1 MNWFMAFLHHLVAF
15 ILVAT
20 LVYEWLLIRKPI
32 TLERARSLINTD
44 RIYGA
49 SAMLLLIIGGLRLFY
64 FEKGTQ
70 YYFHSIPFIIKLIL
84 FAVVGIL
91 SIYPTVTFQRWQ
103 QGLSRQ
109 QVPVIHE
116 KTLRLLQRIITFEL
130 ICITGILLGAAM
142 AAKGA
147 GYIS

>member
-15 ILVAT
+15 TLVTT

-32 TLERARSLINTD
+32 TIERTRSLINTD

-64 FEKGTQ
+64 FEKGTH
-70 YYFHSIPFIIKLIL
+70 YYFHSMPFITKLAL
-84 FAVVGIL
+84 FAAVGIL
-91 SIYPTVTFQRWQ
+91 SIYPTVTFLRWQ
-103 QGLSRQ
+103 QSLTKQ
-109 QVPVIHE
+109 QTPVIHE
-116 KTLRLLQRIITFEL
+116 KTLRLLQRVITLEL
-130 ICITGILLGAAM
+130 ICIAGILLGAAM
-142 AAKGA
+142 AAKGV